1 MERMS
6 KEGTKRIL
14 RQLEEGNVQ
23 KKRHMMAIMRVVHK
37 TPPPEATKNISSPA
51 AAEVEPEVESSGG
64 PLGTT
69 LSEIDRLIANVV
81 HEMELDEVIVVES
94 VASEMK
100 NIEETSSE
108 NKIFD
113 LHHLGGQ
120 QLSEEDISELRE
132 FAIAGV
138 YQLESIIFCGVDE
151 EILGCIP
158 DCAGAKIVN
167 TLSKAS
173 DFRNLNEISATIGNN
188 ILLAAYFTRF
198 LRYKFY
204 FFFF

>member
-37 TPPPEATKNISSPA
+37 TPPPEATKKICSPA
-51 AAEVEPEVESSGG
+51 AAEVEPEAESSGG

-69 LSEIDRLIANVV
+69 LLEIDRLIANVV
-81 HEMELDEVIVVES
+81 HEMELDEIIAVES

-113 LHHLGGQ
+113 LRHLGGQ
-120 QLSEEDISELRE
+120 QLFEEDISELRE
-132 FAIAGV
+132 FAIAGG
-138 YQLESIIFCGVDE
+138 YQLESIIFGGVDE

-173 DFRNLNEISATIGNN
+173 HFRNLNEISATIGNN
-188 ILLAAYFTRF
+188 I
-198 LRYKFY
+198 
-204 FFFF
+204 